1 MFRCQ
6 KTKFWLENPI
16 NLLCS
21 CDIVPLDDM
30 ILSEQMNA
38 ITRLIFVVFLI
49 LILFN
54 FHSSFLFLLLSLVLI
69 IILYYI
75 QRTQMNQS
83 KKENFECNTRS
94 MPCNNTFLNTPQR
107 TPQVLSFAQNVYSP
121 KPGLAESLIGTPSSC
136 YNCNIETNLDSP
148 IENYNSNACDGKAET
163 TGVFNNPNY
172 VSNNQK
178 LAGFANPKTLIQPV
192 MVEKS
197 HDLDSWRTNNM
208 VVHSAV
214 NEISQIE
221 QYQNGYQV
229 TTCCPPKIE
238 GVAVP
243 TTNPYYKT
251 VPLTILKLP
260 QGDDNTQGTPSPDS
274 ILPPPPTP
282 PPPTTDVST
291 LLPPPPP
298 PPPPPTVGGTETNT
312 DSNTEPNSNENY
324 RKPVIEKYTGPINTT
339 EVPEIPPKGTG
350 PFYQG
355 EAAGNT
361 TQSETNYDYPF
372 LITTSLPLTSNVI
385 LPDEYGGAVDTTSG
399 YNATQLLRSALPSN
413 LPAGVAN
420 QDPRMRPYNRNMFK
434 QTLQPGVYSSNQII
448 EPINNNIG
456 ISFTQQFEPLL
467 DRMDPVS
474 GKVSFTNLDPRIIN
488 PDLYKEKLPEM
499 DMTATE
505 SNVYDPRFTGY
516 GTSYRAYTDDHLGQT
531 KFFYDDVDAIRMPNY
546 IVRSGIDTH
555 PFADR
560 YGPIP
565 KGDELGNKSHA
576 EIRALANDAFL
587 QSSLEHRND
596 LMEKQS
602 RKANARAW
610 QQRAMPIT
618 TSGQRGLGSMSL
630 GIHG

>member
-274 ILPPPPTP
+274 ILPPPPP

-291 LLPPPPP
+291 VLPTPPP

-350 PFYQG
+350 PFYQD

-474 GKVSFTNLDPRIIN
+474 GKVSFTNLDPRIVN

-565 KGDELGNKSHA
+565 KGDEFGNKSNA

-587 QSSLEHRND
+587 QSALDHRND

-610 QQRAMPIT
+610 QQRAMPINT
-618 TSGQRGLGSMSL
+618 NGQRGLGSMSL
-630 GIHG
+630 GIFG

>member
-1 MFRCQ
+1 
-6 KTKFWLENPI
+6 
-16 NLLCS
+16 
-21 CDIVPLDDM
+21 
-30 ILSEQMNA
+30 
-38 ITRLIFVVFLI
+38 
-49 LILFN
+49 
-54 FHSSFLFLLLSLVLI
+54 
-69 IILYYI
+69 
-75 QRTQMNQS
+75 MNQS
-83 KKENFECNTRS
+83 KKENFECNTRN
-94 MPCNNTFLNTPQR
+94 MAGNNTFLT
-107 TPQVLSFAQNVYSP
+107 TPQVSPQVANYAQNVYSP
-121 KPGLAESLIGTPSSC
+121 RPGLAQSLLGTPSSC

-148 IENYNSNACDGKAET
+148 ITNYNPNACDGKVDT

-197 HDLDSWRTNNM
+197 HDLDTWRTNNM

-214 NEISQIE
+214 NEMTQIE

-229 TTCCPPKIE
+229 TTCCPPKIQ
-238 GVAVP
+238 GLAIP
-243 TTNPYYKT
+243 TTNPHYKT
-251 VPLTILKLP
+251 VPLTILETP
-260 QGDDNTQGTPSPDS
+260 QNDNTQGSPVPDS
-274 ILPPPPTP
+274 NQVLTS
-282 PPPTTDVST
+282 PPPTTDISDVLPT
-291 LLPPPPP
+291 PPPPP
-298 PPPPPTVGGTETNT
+298 PPPPAPAEESVVPSDGDNV
-312 DSNTEPNSNENY
+312 NENY
-324 RKPVIEKYTGPINTT
+324 RGPVIENYTGPINIS
-339 EVPEIPPKGTG
+339 EVPEIPAKGTG
-350 PFYQG
+350 PFYMG
-355 EAAGNT
+355 EAPGNT
-361 TQSETNYDYPF
+361 TQSEQNYDYPF
-372 LITTSLPLTSNVI
+372 LITTSLPLTSDVI

-413 LPAGVAN
+413 LPAGVAH
-420 QDPRMRPYNRNMFK
+420 QDPRMRPYNKNMFK
-434 QTLQPGVYSSNQII
+434 QTLQPGVYSTTQII

-467 DRMDPVS
+467 DRMDPVT

-516 GTSYRAYTDDHLGQT
+516 GTSYRAYTDDHLGQV

-546 IVRSGIDTH
+546 IVRSEIDTH

-560 YGPIP
+560 YGPMP

-618 TSGQRGLGSMSL
+618 TTGQRGLGSMSL

>member
-83 KKENFECNTRS
+83 KKENFECNTRN
-94 MPCNNTFLNTPQR
+94 MAGNNTFLT
-107 TPQVLSFAQNVYSP
+107 TPQVSPQVANYAQNVYSP
-121 KPGLAESLIGTPSSC
+121 RPGLAQSLLGTPSSC

-148 IENYNSNACDGKAET
+148 ITNYNPNACDGKVDT

-197 HDLDSWRTNNM
+197 HDLDTWRTNNM

-214 NEISQIE
+214 NEMTQIE

-229 TTCCPPKIE
+229 TTCCPPKIQ
-238 GVAVP
+238 GLAIP
-243 TTNPYYKT
+243 TTNPHYKT
-251 VPLTILKLP
+251 VPLTILETP
-260 QGDDNTQGTPSPDS
+260 QNDNTQGSPVPDS
-274 ILPPPPTP
+274 NQVLTSPPPTTDISDVLPTP
-282 PPPTTDVST
+282 PPPPAPAEESVVPSDGDNV
-291 LLPPPPP
+291 
-298 PPPPPTVGGTETNT
+298 
-312 DSNTEPNSNENY
+312 NENY
-324 RKPVIEKYTGPINTT
+324 RGPVIENYTGPINIS
-339 EVPEIPPKGTG
+339 EVPEIPAKGTG
-350 PFYQG
+350 PFYMG
-355 EAAGNT
+355 EAPGNT
-361 TQSETNYDYPF
+361 TQSEQNYDYPF
-372 LITTSLPLTSNVI
+372 LITTSLPLTSDVI

-413 LPAGVAN
+413 LPAGVAH
-420 QDPRMRPYNRNMFK
+420 QDPRMRPYNKNMFK
-434 QTLQPGVYSSNQII
+434 QTLQPGVYSTTQII

-467 DRMDPVS
+467 DRMDPVT

-516 GTSYRAYTDDHLGQT
+516 GTSYRAYTDDHLGQV

-546 IVRSGIDTH
+546 IVRSEIDTH

-560 YGPIP
+560 YGPMP

-618 TSGQRGLGSMSL
+618 TTGQRGLGSMSL

>member
-38 ITRLIFVVFLI
+38 ITRLIFIVFLI

-75 QRTQMNQS
+75 QRTHMNQS

-94 MPCNNTFLNTPQR
+94 MQCNTTFLT
-107 TPQVLSFAQNVYSP
+107 TPQVSPQVANYAQNVYSP
-121 KPGLAESLIGTPSSC
+121 RPGLAQSLLGTPSSC

-148 IENYNSNACDGKAET
+148 ITNYNPNACDGKVDT

-197 HDLDSWRTNNM
+197 HDLDTWRTNNM
-208 VVHSAV
+208 VVHSAI
-214 NEISQIE
+214 NEMTQIE

-229 TTCCPPKIE
+229 TTCCPPKIQ
-238 GVAVP
+238 GLAIP
-243 TTNPYYKT
+243 TTNPHYKT
-251 VPLTILKLP
+251 VPLTILETP
-260 QGDDNTQGTPSPDS
+260 QNDNTQGSPVSDFNQELTS
-274 ILPPPPTP
+274 PL
-282 PPPTTDVST
+282 PTTDISNVLPS
-291 LLPPPPP
+291 PPPPP
-298 PPPPPTVGGTETNT
+298 PPPPAPAEESVVPSDGDNV
-312 DSNTEPNSNENY
+312 NENY
-324 RKPVIEKYTGPINTT
+324 RGPVIENYTGPINIS
-339 EVPEIPPKGTG
+339 EVPEIPAKGTG

-355 EAAGNT
+355 EAPGNT
-361 TQSETNYDYPF
+361 TQSEQNYDYPF
-372 LITTSLPLTSNVI
+372 LITTSLPLTSDVI

-413 LPAGVAN
+413 LPAGVAH
-420 QDPRMRPYNRNMFK
+420 QDPRMRPYNKNMFK
-434 QTLQPGVYSSNQII
+434 QTLQPGVYSTTQII

-467 DRMDPVS
+467 DRMDPVT

-516 GTSYRAYTDDHLGQT
+516 GTSYRAYTDDHLGQV

-546 IVRSGIDTH
+546 IVRSEIDTH

>member
-6 KTKFWLENPI
+6 KSKFWLENPI
-16 NLLCS
+16 NLICS

-54 FHSSFLFLLLSLVLI
+54 FNSSFLFLLLSLVLI

-83 KKENFECNTRS
+83 KKENFECNTKNMS
-94 MPCNNTFLNTPQR
+94 CNNHFLTTPVVS
-107 TPQVLSFAQNVYSP
+107 PQVANYAQNVYSP
-121 KPGLAESLIGTPSSC
+121 RPGLVQSLIGTPSSC
-136 YNCNIETNLDSP
+136 YNCNIETSLDSP
-148 IENYNSNACDGKAET
+148 IENYNPNACDGKVET

-197 HDLDSWRTNNM
+197 HDLDTWRTNNM

-214 NEISQIE
+214 NEMTQIE

-229 TTCCPPKIE
+229 TTCCPPKID
-238 GVAVP
+238 GVAIP

-251 VPLTILKLP
+251 VPLTILEP
-260 QGDDNTQGTPSPDS
+260 QGADNTQDSPSPV
-274 ILPPPPTP
+274 PTP
-282 PPPTTDVST
+282 TLTPPVPPPTTDIST
-291 LLPPPPP
+291 VLPTPPP
-298 PPPPPTVGGTETNT
+298 PPPPPTVEGSES
-312 DSNTEPNSNENY
+312 DTEPTENSDSNENY
-324 RKPVIEKYTGPINTT
+324 RKPVVEKYTGSINTT

-355 EAAGNT
+355 EAANNT
-361 TQSETNYDYPF
+361 TQSEQNYDYPF
-372 LITTSLPLTSNVI
+372 LITTSLPLTSDVI

-399 YNATQLLRSALPSN
+399 YNATQLLRAGLPSN
-413 LPAGVAN
+413 LPAGIAE
-420 QDPRMRPYNRNMFK
+420 QDPRMRPYNKNMFK

-467 DRMDPVS
+467 DRMDPVT
-474 GKVSFTNLDPRIIN
+474 GKLSFTNLDPRIVN

-516 GTSYRAYTDDHLGQT
+516 GTSYRAYTDDHLGQV

-546 IVRSGIDTH
+546 IVRSEIDTQ
-555 PFADR
+555 PFGDS

-565 KGDELGNKSHA
+565 KGDELGNKSNA

-587 QSSLEHRND
+587 QSALEHRND

-610 QQRAMPIT
+610 QQRAMPIS

-630 GIHG
+630 GIFG

>member
-1 MFRCQ
+1 
-6 KTKFWLENPI
+6 
-16 NLLCS
+16 
-21 CDIVPLDDM
+21 M

-83 KKENFECNTRS
+83 KKENFECNTRN
-94 MPCNNTFLNTPQR
+94 MAGNNTFLT
-107 TPQVLSFAQNVYSP
+107 TPQVSPQVANYAQNVYSP
-121 KPGLAESLIGTPSSC
+121 RPGLAQSLLGTPSSC

-148 IENYNSNACDGKAET
+148 ITNYNPNACDGKVDT

-197 HDLDSWRTNNM
+197 HDLDTWRTNNM

-214 NEISQIE
+214 NEMTQIE

-229 TTCCPPKIE
+229 TTCCPPKIQ
-238 GVAVP
+238 GLAIP
-243 TTNPYYKT
+243 TTNPHYKT
-251 VPLTILKLP
+251 VPLTILETP
-260 QGDDNTQGTPSPDS
+260 QNDNTQGSPVPDS
-274 ILPPPPTP
+274 NQVLTS
-282 PPPTTDVST
+282 PPPTTDISDVLPT
-291 LLPPPPP
+291 PTPPPPP
-298 PPPPPTVGGTETNT
+298 PPPPPAPAEESVVPSDGDNV
-312 DSNTEPNSNENY
+312 NENY
-324 RKPVIEKYTGPINTT
+324 KGPVIENYTGPINIS
-339 EVPEIPPKGTG
+339 EVPEIPAKGTG
-350 PFYQG
+350 PFYMG
-355 EAAGNT
+355 EAPGNT
-361 TQSETNYDYPF
+361 TQSEQNYDYPF
-372 LITTSLPLTSNVI
+372 LITTSLPLTSDVI

-413 LPAGVAN
+413 LPAGVAH
-420 QDPRMRPYNRNMFK
+420 QDPRMRPYNKNMFK
-434 QTLQPGVYSSNQII
+434 QTLQPGVYSTTQII

-467 DRMDPVS
+467 DRMDPVT

-516 GTSYRAYTDDHLGQT
+516 GTSYRAYTDDHLGQV

-546 IVRSGIDTH
+546 IVRSEIDTH

-560 YGPIP
+560 YGPMP

-618 TSGQRGLGSMSL
+618 TTGQRGLGSMSL

>member
-94 MPCNNTFLNTPQR
+94 MPCNNTFLNTPQVS
-107 TPQVLSFAQNVYSP
+107 PQVANYAQNVYSP
-121 KPGLAESLIGTPSSC
+121 RPGLAQSLIGTPSSC
-136 YNCNIETNLDSP
+136 YNCNIETSLDSP
-148 IENYNSNACDGKAET
+148 IQNYNPNACDGKIDT
-163 TGVFNNPNY
+163 TGVYNNPNY

-229 TTCCPPKIE
+229 TTCCPPKID

-251 VPLTILKLP
+251 VPLTILE
-260 QGDDNTQGTPSPDS
+260 QQQNNDTQGSLTPDYNTIPV
-274 ILPPPPTP
+274 PPPA
-282 PPPTTDVST
+282 PPTTDIST
-291 LLPPPPP
+291 VLPTPPPPP
-298 PPPPPTVGGTETNT
+298 PPPPNVEGAETNT
-312 DSNTEPNSNENY
+312 EPTANPDSNENY
-324 RKPVIEKYTGPINTT
+324 RKPVVEKYTGPINTT

-355 EAAGNT
+355 EAASNT
-361 TQSETNYDYPF
+361 SQSEQNYDYPF
-372 LITTSLPLTSNVI
+372 LITTSLPLTSDVI
-385 LPDEYGGAVDTTSG
+385 LPDEYGGAIDTTSG
-399 YNATQLLRSALPSN
+399 YNATQLLRAGLPSN

-420 QDPRMRPYNRNMFK
+420 QDPRMRPYNKNMFK

-467 DRMDPVS
+467 DRMDPVT
-474 GKVSFTNLDPRIIN
+474 GKLSFTNLDPRIVN

-516 GTSYRAYTDDHLGQT
+516 GTSYRAYTDEHLGQT

-565 KGDELGNKSHA
+565 KGDELGNKSTA

-610 QQRAMPIT
+610 QQRAMPINT
-618 TSGQRGLGSMSL
+618 NGQRGLGSMSL
-630 GIHG
+630 GIFG